1 MRQERTVQASIF
13 ELFAGHEIGRELK
26 AISQWLDE
34 HPALV
39 GLVAKDLRRHDVK
52 ETGREGMSAESVL
65 RSGLLKQHRQLSY
78 EELAFHLE
86 DSASFRAFAR
96 LPMSWTPKRSVLHK
110 TISAIRAET
119 WEAINRAVLVRAREE
134 KIEPGRMVRV
144 DSTVTAA
151 LMHDPSDSSLLWDAV
166 RVMVRL
172 LRAADTLAGG
182 FVEIAWRDHHRAAK
196 KRARAIKFIRGRPNR
211 VQHYRALIKVA
222 RATLAY
228 LDQAAPLLWQVP
240 DPLAVTLWQGEFSH
254 YRPLIERII
263 RQAERRVLCGEAVA
277 AGDKIVS
284 LFEPHADIIVKGSRD
299 VDYGH
304 KLNLTTGRSGLILDM
319 VIEVGNPADSERFLP
334 MLDRH
339 IDFYG
344 EAPQQAAADGGYASR
359 NNLSQAKAR
368 GVRDM
373 AFHKKA
379 GLHIDDMVKSG
390 WVYRK
395 LRNFRAGIE
404 AGISCLKRAYGLAR
418 CTWRGLDHFK
428 AYVWSSV
435 VAFNLAL
442 FARLKPS

>member
-26 AISQWLDE
+26 AMSQWLDE

-39 GLVAKDLRRHDVK
+39 GLVAKDLRRHGVK
-52 ETGREGMSAESVL
+52 ETGREGLPAESVL
-65 RSGLLKQHRQLSY
+65 RCGLLKQHQQLSY
-78 EELAFHLE
+78 ERLTFHLE

-96 LPMSWTPKRSVLHK
+96 LPMSWSPKKSVLQK

-119 WEAINRAVLVRAREE
+119 WEAINRAVLVSAREE
-134 KIEPGRMVRV
+134 KIETGRMVRV

-151 LMHDPSDSSLLWDAV
+151 LMHEPSDSSLLWDAV

-172 LRAADTLAGG
+172 LREADILAGG
-182 FVEIAWRDHHRAAK
+182 HVEIAWHDHHRAAK
-196 KRARAIKFIRGRPNR
+196 KRAHAIKFTRGRPNR
-211 VQHYRALIKVA
+211 VEHYRTLIKTT

-228 LDQAAPLLWQVP
+228 LDQAAPLLRQVP

-263 RQAERRVLCGEAVA
+263 WQAERRVICGEAVA

-284 LFEPHADIIVKGSRD
+284 LFEPHADIIVKGSRN
-299 VDYGH
+299 VEYGH
-304 KLNLTTGRSGLILDM
+304 KLNLTTGRSGMVLDL
-319 VIEVGNPADSERFLP
+319 VIEAGNPADSERFLP

-359 NNLSQAKAR
+359 DNLSQAKAR

-379 GLHIDDMVKSG
+379 GLKIDAMAKSP

-418 CTWRGLDHFK
+418 CTWRRLDHFK

-442 FARLKPS
+442 FARLEPD

>member
-1 MRQERTVQASIF
+1 
-13 ELFAGHEIGRELK
+13 
-26 AISQWLDE
+26 
-34 HPALV
+34 
-39 GLVAKDLRRHDVK
+39 
-52 ETGREGMSAESVL
+52 
-65 RSGLLKQHRQLSY
+65 LSY
-78 EELAFHLE
+78 EALAFHLE

-96 LPMSWTPKRSVLHK
+96 LPLSWTPKKSVLQK
-110 TISAIRAET
+110 TISVIRDET
-119 WEAINRAVLVRAREE
+119 WEAINRAVLVSAREE

-182 FVEIAWRDHHRAAK
+182 FVEITWRDHHRAAK
-196 KRARAIKFIRGRPNR
+196 KRAHAIQFTRGRPKR
-211 VQHYRALIKVA
+211 VRHYRELIKIA
-222 RATLAY
+222 GATLAY
-228 LDQAAPLLWQVP
+228 LEQAAALLWQVP

-263 RQAERRVLCGEAVA
+263 WQAERRVLCGEAVA

-299 VDYGH
+299 VEYGH

-319 VIEVGNPADSERFLP
+319 VIEAGNPADSERFLP

-379 GLHIDDMVKSG
+379 GLKIEDMVKSR

-404 AGISCLKRAYGLAR
+404 AGVSCLKRAYGLAR

-442 FARLKPS
+442 FARLKPD